1 VYERRVL
8 AVLVLGVIAWA
19 FTTSWL
25 WHQQRVNTQEAIKR
39 DAAITRQGRIENC
52 RALNELNLELRLA
65 LLELGQPVISSRF
78 ESTQDCEALP

>member
-39 DAAITRQGRIENC
+39 DAEIARQGRIQNC

-78 ESTQDCEALP
+78 ESAQDCEALP